1 MKSYSPTKINS
12 CSSPSPTKSNS
23 YSSPPHENDIG
34 ALTVED
40 VSKSEETPKIN
51 GTMYAA
57 QCLLHSESEG
67 EEDIYKILDYSREN
81 DDSLMYSP
89 TCPYKTSTL

>member
-1 MKSYSPTKINS
+1 MVDDDDDGGTRPLVEL
-12 CSSPSPTKSNS
+12 
-23 YSSPPHENDIG
+23 PH
-34 ALTVED
+34 
-40 VSKSEETPKIN
+40 IN

-57 QCLLHSESEG
+57 QCMLHSESEG